1 MDFWPKKGQN
11 LHVWPNIEIS
21 GPFDPMPDQKTMQTR
36 CLGGFLIFGYQNFC
50 SLPKLFGFW
59 AQIWH
64 FWPNICIFG
73 QILAFLARLMP
84 CWLVVVARTVSRK
97 TPIYFIT
104 LICVLE

>member
-1 MDFWPKKGQN
+1 MWLPELLLPPKIIWFFGSNLAQN
-11 LHVWPNIEIS
+11 
-21 GPFDPMPDQKTMQTR
+21 
-36 CLGGFLIFGYQNFC
+36 
-50 SLPKLFGFW
+50 
-59 AQIWH
+59 WH

-73 QILAFLARLMP
+73 QILAFLAHLMP